1 MGVTQVVTHSHVS
14 RRKEKAM
21 ARRQLRFG
29 RRRSSNRLLALL
41 AIVFVLTLT
50 IAPPV
55 KHYFTQRAQISAL
68 EAQLS
73 ADNSALQ
80 KARQELLLWQ
90 DPEYIKSQARERL
103 HFVLPGERQYI
114 VTEGESAETQTGTTK
129 IASALVDGQPWYA
142 RLIASISET
151 GN

>member
-1 MGVTQVVTHSHVS
+1 
-14 RRKEKAM
+14 M
-21 ARRQLRFG
+21 ARRQLRF
-29 RRRSSNRLLALL
+29 RRRRTSNRVLALSAIFFIL
-41 AIVFVLTLT
+41 ALT

-68 EAQLS
+68 KAQLS

-80 KARQELLLWQ
+80 KAREELTLWQ
-90 DPEYIKSQARERL
+90 NPDYVKSQARERL

-114 VTEGESAETQTGTTK
+114 VVEGKNDSTQNGTTK
-129 IASALVDGQPWYA
+129 IASSLADGQPWYA

>member
-1 MGVTQVVTHSHVS
+1 
-14 RRKEKAM
+14 M

-29 RRRSSNRLLALL
+29 RRRTSNRVLALS
-41 AIVFVLTLT
+41 AIFFVLALT

-68 EAQLS
+68 KAQLS

-80 KARQELLLWQ
+80 KAREELLLWQ

-114 VTEGESAETQTGTTK
+114 VTQGDSIGNQQNTTK
-129 IASALVDGQPWYA
+129 IASSLADGQPWYS

-151 GN
+151 DN

>member
-1 MGVTQVVTHSHVS
+1 
-14 RRKEKAM
+14 M
-21 ARRQLRFG
+21 ARRQLRF
-29 RRRSSNRLLALL
+29 RRRRTSNRVLALSAIFFIL
-41 AIVFVLTLT
+41 ALT

-68 EAQLS
+68 KAELS
-73 ADNSALQ
+73 ADNTALQ
-80 KARQELLLWQ
+80 KAREELLLWQ

-114 VTEGESAETQTGTTK
+114 VTDGENNPQQSGTTK
-129 IASALVDGQPWYA
+129 IASSLADGQPWYS

>member
-1 MGVTQVVTHSHVS
+1 
-14 RRKEKAM
+14 M

-29 RRRSSNRLLALL
+29 RRRTSNRLLALSAILFFL
-41 AIVFVLTLT
+41 ALT

-68 EAQLS
+68 KSQLS
-73 ADNSALQ
+73 ADQTALQ
-80 KARQELLLWQ
+80 KAQKELLLWQ

-114 VTEGESAETQTGTTK
+114 VTDNSTANATNGNTT
-129 IASALVDGQPWYA
+129 IASALTDGQPWYA

>member
-1 MGVTQVVTHSHVS
+1 
-14 RRKEKAM
+14 M

-29 RRRSSNRLLALL
+29 RRRTSNRVLALSAILFFL
-41 AIVFVLTLT
+41 ALT

-68 EAQLS
+68 KSQLS
-73 ADNSALQ
+73 ADQSALQ
-80 KARQELLLWQ
+80 KARQELLQWQ

-103 HFVLPGERQYI
+103 HFVMPGERQYI
-114 VTEGESAETQTGTTK
+114 VTEGETDPTQSGTTK
-129 IASALVDGQPWYA
+129 IASSLTDGQPWYS

>member
-1 MGVTQVVTHSHVS
+1 
-14 RRKEKAM
+14 M

-29 RRRSSNRLLALL
+29 RRRTSNRVLALSAILFFL
-41 AIVFVLTLT
+41 ALT

-68 EAQLS
+68 KSQLS
-73 ADNSALQ
+73 ADQTALQ
-80 KARQELLLWQ
+80 KARQELLQWQ

-103 HFVLPGERQYI
+103 HFVMPGERQYI
-114 VTEGESAETQTGTTK
+114 VTEGATDTTQSGTTK
-129 IASALVDGQPWYA
+129 IASSLTDGQPWYS

>member
-1 MGVTQVVTHSHVS
+1 
-14 RRKEKAM
+14 M
-21 ARRQLRFG
+21 ARRQLRFS
-29 RRRSSNRLLALL
+29 RRRTSNRVLALSAILFLLA
-41 AIVFVLTLT
+41 LT

-68 EAQLS
+68 KSQLA

-80 KARQELLLWQ
+80 KARVELMLWQ
-90 DPEYIKSQARERL
+90 DPEFVKAQARERL

-114 VTEGESAETQTGTTK
+114 VINDSTTDTNNGTTK
-129 IASALVDGQPWYA
+129 IASALTDGQPWYA

>member
-1 MGVTQVVTHSHVS
+1 
-14 RRKEKAM
+14 M

-29 RRRSSNRLLALL
+29 RRRTSNRFLALSAILFIL
-41 AIVFVLTLT
+41 ALA

-55 KHYFTQRAQISAL
+55 KNYFTQRAQISAL
-68 EAQLS
+68 KSQLS
-73 ADNSALQ
+73 ADNVALQ
-80 KARQELLLWQ
+80 KAREELLLWH
-90 DPEYIKSQARERL
+90 DPDFVKTQARERL

-114 VTEGESAETQTGTTK
+114 VTETNSDGTQKSTTK
-129 IASALVDGQPWYA
+129 IATSLVDGQPWYS

>member
-1 MGVTQVVTHSHVS
+1 
-14 RRKEKAM
+14 M

-29 RRRSSNRLLALL
+29 RRRTSNRLLALSAILFFL
-41 AIVFVLTLT
+41 ALT

-68 EAQLS
+68 KSQLS
-73 ADNSALQ
+73 ADQLALQ
-80 KARQELLLWQ
+80 KARKELLLWQ

-103 HFVLPGERQYI
+103 HFVMPGERQYI
-114 VTEGESAETQTGTTK
+114 VTNGQTDATQNGTTK
-129 IASALVDGQPWYA
+129 IASSLTDGQPWYS

>member
-1 MGVTQVVTHSHVS
+1 
-14 RRKEKAM
+14 M

-29 RRRSSNRLLALL
+29 RRRTSNRVLALS
-41 AIVFVLTLT
+41 AIFFVLALT

-68 EAQLS
+68 KAQLS
-73 ADNSALQ
+73 ADNTALQ
-80 KARQELLLWQ
+80 KAREELLLWQ

-114 VTEGESAETQTGTTK
+114 VTQVDSVGNQPSTTK
-129 IASALVDGQPWYA
+129 IASSLADGQPWYS

>member
-1 MGVTQVVTHSHVS
+1 
-14 RRKEKAM
+14 M
-21 ARRQLRFG
+21 ARRQLRF
-29 RRRSSNRLLALL
+29 RRRRTSNRVLALSAILFIL
-41 AIVFVLTLT
+41 ALT

-68 EAQLS
+68 KSQLS
-73 ADNSALQ
+73 ADNAALQ
-80 KARQELLLWQ
+80 KARQELSLWK
-90 DPEYIKSQARERL
+90 DPDFIKSQARERL

-114 VTEGESAETQTGTTK
+114 VIDDSTADANNGTTK
-129 IASALVDGQPWYA
+129 VASALTDGQPWYA

>member
-1 MGVTQVVTHSHVS
+1 
-14 RRKEKAM
+14 M

-29 RRRSSNRLLALL
+29 RRRTSNRVLALSIIFFIL
-41 AIVFVLTLT
+41 ALT

-68 EAQLS
+68 KAQLS
-73 ADNSALQ
+73 ADNSALE
-80 KARQELLLWQ
+80 KARQELTLWR
-90 DPEYIKSQARERL
+90 DPEYVKSQARERL

-114 VTEGESAETQTGTTK
+114 VTEGKTDAEQNSTTK
-129 IASALVDGQPWYA
+129 IATSLADGQPWYS

>member
-1 MGVTQVVTHSHVS
+1 
-14 RRKEKAM
+14 M
-21 ARRQLRFG
+21 ARRQLRF
-29 RRRSSNRLLALL
+29 RRRRTSNRVLALSAILFIL
-41 AIVFVLTLT
+41 ALT

-68 EAQLS
+68 KSQLS
-73 ADNSALQ
+73 ADNLALQ
-80 KARQELLLWQ
+80 KAREELLLWQ
-90 DPEYIKSQARERL
+90 DPEYIKTQARERL

-114 VTEGESAETQTGTTK
+114 VTEGESNENQNNTTK
-129 IASALVDGQPWYA
+129 IANSLIDGQPWYA

>member
-1 MGVTQVVTHSHVS
+1 MV
-14 RRKEKAM
+14 
-21 ARRQLRFG
+21 RRQLRF
-29 RRRSSNRLLALL
+29 RRRRTSNRVLALSAIFFIL
-41 AIVFVLTLT
+41 ALT

-68 EAQLS
+68 KAELS
-73 ADNSALQ
+73 ADNTALQ
-80 KARQELLLWQ
+80 KAREELLLWQ

-114 VTEGESAETQTGTTK
+114 VTDGENNQQQNGTTK
-129 IASALVDGQPWYA
+129 IASSLADGQPWYA

>member
-1 MGVTQVVTHSHVS
+1 
-14 RRKEKAM
+14 M

-29 RRRSSNRLLALL
+29 RRRTSNRVLALSAILFFL
-41 AIVFVLTLT
+41 ALT

-68 EAQLS
+68 KSQLS
-73 ADNSALQ
+73 ADQSALQ

-90 DPEYIKSQARERL
+90 DPEYIKAQARERL

-114 VTEGESAETQTGTTK
+114 VVDDSSSNNSNGTTK
-129 IASALVDGQPWYA
+129 VASSLTDGQPWYS

>member
-1 MGVTQVVTHSHVS
+1 
-14 RRKEKAM
+14 M
-21 ARRQLRFG
+21 ARRQLRF
-29 RRRSSNRLLALL
+29 RRRRTSNRVLALSAIFFIL
-41 AIVFVLTLT
+41 ALT

-68 EAQLS
+68 KAELS
-73 ADNSALQ
+73 ADNAALQ
-80 KARQELLLWQ
+80 KAREELLLWQ

-114 VTEGESAETQTGTTK
+114 VTDGENNQQQNGTTK
-129 IASALVDGQPWYA
+129 IASSLADGQPWYA

>member
-1 MGVTQVVTHSHVS
+1 
-14 RRKEKAM
+14 M
-21 ARRQLRFG
+21 ARRQLRFT
-29 RRRSSNRLLALL
+29 RRRTSNRVLALSAIFFIL
-41 AIVFVLTLT
+41 ALT

-68 EAQLS
+68 KSQLS
-73 ADNSALQ
+73 ADNAALQ

-90 DPEYIKSQARERL
+90 DPDYIKSQARERL

-114 VTEGESAETQTGTTK
+114 VTGESTTQENNGTTK
-129 IASALVDGQPWYA
+129 IASALTDGQPWYA

>member
-1 MGVTQVVTHSHVS
+1 
-14 RRKEKAM
+14 M

-29 RRRSSNRLLALL
+29 RRRTSNRVLALS
-41 AIVFVLTLT
+41 AIFFVLALT

-68 EAQLS
+68 KAQLS

-80 KARQELLLWQ
+80 KAREELTLWQ

-114 VTEGESAETQTGTTK
+114 VTEGETEAGQNSTTK
-129 IASALVDGQPWYA
+129 IASSLADGQPWYS

>member
-1 MGVTQVVTHSHVS
+1 
-14 RRKEKAM
+14 M

-29 RRRSSNRLLALL
+29 RRRTSNRLLALIAL
-41 AIVFVLTLT
+41 VFIFTLT

-68 EAQLS
+68 KSQLS
-73 ADNSALQ
+73 ADNVALQ

-90 DPEYIKSQARERL
+90 DPEYIKTQARERL

-114 VTEGESAETQTGTTK
+114 VTDNSTTEANNGSTK
-129 IASALVDGQPWYA
+129 IASALTDGQPWYA

>member
-1 MGVTQVVTHSHVS
+1 
-14 RRKEKAM
+14 M
-21 ARRQLRFG
+21 ARRQLRF
-29 RRRSSNRLLALL
+29 RRRRTSNRVLALSAIFFIL
-41 AIVFVLTLT
+41 ALT

-68 EAQLS
+68 KAQLS
-73 ADNSALQ
+73 ADNTALE
-80 KARQELLLWQ
+80 KAREELLLWQ

-114 VTEGESAETQTGTTK
+114 VTDGQTTYSQNGSIK
-129 IASALVDGQPWYA
+129 IASSLADGQPWYA